1 MKKTEATKGDRGVH
15 SLLIEMGVLRKGI
28 RKKVRFDQRP
38 EQTEGTLHVCISG
51 GRAARA
57 DQTASTE
64 PLRQG
69 CARLDRERDKEACVA
84 RAEWARKRKVWRAV
98 ESDSADAR

>member
-1 MKKTEATKGDRGVH
+1 MKKTEATKGDKGVH

-38 EQTEGTLHVCISG
+38 EQTEGTLHVCIFG
-51 GRAARA
+51 GGAARA

-64 PLRQG
+64 PPRQE
-69 CARLDRERDKEACVA
+69 CARLDRERT
-84 RAEWARKRKVWRAV
+84 RKPG
-98 ESDSADAR
+98 